1 MSFRPASMLTVRA
14 LALGGLALVAVS
26 ARAEGVTDLS
36 AGPSASVGQGQMDG
50 RSKVAPSNQRAV
62 QPPHEGARG
71 DSDEGLGLQDGCLD
85 LGRKLEL
92 IV

>member
-1 MSFRPASMLTVRA
+1 MSCRPASMLAVKA

-26 ARAEGVTDLS
+26 ARAQGVTDLA
-36 AGPSASVGQGQMDG
+36 AGPSASVGQGQMYG
-50 RSKVAPSNQRAV
+50 RSKVAPSKQPTMH
-62 QPPHEGARG
+62 PPHEGARG
-71 DSDEGLGLQDGCLD
+71 DGDAGPGLQDGCPD